1 MFIAQPYDGEVVMRY
16 ARLVRFT
23 CNPGD
28 EAPAK
33 MIAEDLAPQIR
44 HQPGCEQVVVF
55 GDTNGD
61 GGIFVLWDSQEH
73 ADAAAEIIRPK
84 LQEHLAGHVT
94 APPDT
99 RLFPVLSS

>member
-1 MFIAQPYDGEVVMRY
+1 MSY

-44 HQPGCEQVVVF
+44 KQPGCDQVVVF
-55 GDTNGD
+55 GDANGD
-61 GGIFVLWDSQEH
+61 GGLFVLWDSQEH
-73 ADAAAEIIRPK
+73 ADSAAAIISPK

-99 RLFPVLSS
+99 RLFPVLSR